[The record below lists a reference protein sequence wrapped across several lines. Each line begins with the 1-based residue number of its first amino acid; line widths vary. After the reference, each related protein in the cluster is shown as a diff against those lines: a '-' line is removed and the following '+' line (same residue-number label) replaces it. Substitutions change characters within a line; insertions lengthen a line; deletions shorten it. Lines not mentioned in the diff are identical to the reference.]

1 MNFYIFFF
9 RISPKEAAMQY
20 TIHCDYRNSVT
31 KANGEKYGMYPML
44 IQRKYRIDEKR
55 PMNKDGEEVKE
66 KKPWSKFFKIQKLFY
81 HCPRNK
87 LYSVLDFPKCNE
99 SGLAKF
105 KPRLAKFKPE
115 HQNELQKGLDF
126 TEQKIKNLE
135 LQIKKLLK
143 ENVKTIEINF

>member
-87 LYSVLDFPKCNE
+87 LYSFLDFPKWNE
-99 SGLAKF
+99 S
-105 KPRLAKFKPE
+105 RLAKFKPE
-115 HQNELQKGLDF
+115 HQNELQKELDF
-126 TEQKIKNLE
+126 TTQKIKNLE
-135 LQIKKLLK
+135 LKLLQL
-143 ENVKTIEINF
+143 ENEFDSYLYH

>member
-55 PMNKDGEEVKE
+55 PMTKDGEEMKE

-87 LYSVLDFPKCNE
+87 LYSFLDFPKWNE
-99 SGLAKF
+99 S
-105 KPRLAKFKPE
+105 RLAKFKPE
-115 HQNELQKGLDF
+115 HQNELQKELDF
-126 TEQKIKNLE
+126 TTQKIKNLE
-135 LQIKKLLK
+135 LKLLQL
-143 ENVKTIEINF
+143 ENEFDSFLYN